1 MNYEEAIKYI
11 HSVGKFGSKL
21 GLINITKLL
30 DLLNNPQNDLKFIHV
45 GGTNGKGSTC
55 NYIAHMLHAAGYR
68 TGLFISPY
76 IEKFGER
83 MQVDFKNI
91 DNRSLVT
98 NVQKVKDCIDVMLES
113 GYNHPTEFEIN
124 TAVAML
130 YFKQKRCDV
139 VVLEV
144 GLGGRLDSTNVI
156 KSPLATV
163 ICTIEKD
170 HMGVLGDTLQKI
182 AFEKAGIIKHASPV
196 VVYGDNEP
204 CTYDVIEAQAEKT
217 GAPYFVVNF
226 ENISNIRYSDYGYTF
241 DFERYTDLRINMFGD
256 YQVKNACT
264 AVKAVEA
271 SKLKVSEEA
280 IRKGL
285 LKAKWP
291 GRLEVLSKNP
301 LIICDGSH
309 NPEAVRS
316 LKNTLIKYFPD
327 KKKILIMG
335 VMKNKEYEKM
345 IEDIFPL
352 ADMGI
357 AIRTQCNRALELDIL
372 QQTMQKYCK
381 NTYSFD
387 KIEDGLDY
395 AVANADNNTV
405 ICTFG
410 SLYYIADVKN
420 YVRRTGL

>member
-45 GGTNGKGSTC
+45 AGTNGKGSTC

-156 KSPLATV
+156 KSALATV

-182 AFEKAGIIKHASPV
+182 AFGKPA
-196 VVYGDNEP
+196 
-204 CTYDVIEAQAEKT
+204 
-217 GAPYFVVNF
+217 
-226 ENISNIRYSDYGYTF
+226 
-241 DFERYTDLRINMFGD
+241 
-256 YQVKNACT
+256 
-264 AVKAVEA
+264 
-271 SKLKVSEEA
+271 
-280 IRKGL
+280 
-285 LKAKWP
+285 
-291 GRLEVLSKNP
+291 
-301 LIICDGSH
+301 
-309 NPEAVRS
+309 
-316 LKNTLIKYFPD
+316 
-327 KKKILIMG
+327 
-335 VMKNKEYEKM
+335 
-345 IEDIFPL
+345 
-352 ADMGI
+352 
-357 AIRTQCNRALELDIL
+357 
-372 QQTMQKYCK
+372 
-381 NTYSFD
+381 
-387 KIEDGLDY
+387 
-395 AVANADNNTV
+395 
-405 ICTFG
+405 
-410 SLYYIADVKN
+410 
-420 YVRRTGL
+420 